1 MMRKGR
7 GRRPWQRDRSPA
19 YLEFVAVGSSMVCT
33 GHHSWFGDGRFGLI
47 KTVLPAGLA
56 LLAGISVVVQQI
68 LNANLRVQINSA
80 VWSGFASYV
89 LGVLCMAALAVA
101 LREPLPSAGAMAR
114 IPWWAWSG
122 GLFGAIFIGISIL
135 VAQRL
140 GAAAL
145 IALLVTGQ
153 MVAAIALDHFGWL
166 GLTQRPIDL
175 PRLIGV
181 GLLIA
186 GVVLIRR

>member
-1 MMRKGR
+1 M
-7 GRRPWQRDRSPA
+7 
-19 YLEFVAVGSSMVCT
+19 
-33 GHHSWFGDGRFGLI
+33 I
-47 KTVLPAGLA
+47 KTILPAGLA
-56 LLAGISVVVQQI
+56 LVAGISVVVQQI

-80 VWSGFASYV
+80 VWSGFASYL

-122 GLFGAIFIGISIL
+122 GLFGAVFIGISIL

-166 GLTQRPIDL
+166 GLAQRPIDL